1 MVNSLDYHPCLSILA
16 SKILPF
22 YISVNYLW
30 LYLSLQNYCW
40 IFSQTSLF
48 HHVWEKYSNLW
59 SSHSWKMHRFE
70 AFLPTQNSLPGSCCH
85 PLGRRTLLN
94 LPGSILSR
102 ICFPQQQKGVEETM
116 ICFIKIQSENM
127 KITWHFRFLLSCMI
141 CSFFQ
146 MWWFYSFVSN
156 SII

>member
-16 SKILPF
+16 SKILSF

-30 LYLSLQNYCW
+30 LYLSLSR
-40 IFSQTSLF
+40 IIVEFSL
-48 HHVWEKYSNLW
+48 KLLYSTMYGK
-59 SSHSWKMHRFE
+59 SIQIYGVHIPGKCIDSRHFYSC
-70 AFLPTQNSLPGSCCH
+70 LPTQNSLPGSCCH

-146 MWWFYSFVSN
+146 M
-156 SII
+156 